1 MKLKLKTCEPILV
14 NSTPSCAGGAFH
26 VPVEEGIETEVCTTG
41 SIRTHYHSDSQCIN
55 CLCSKNLSIH

>member
-41 SIRTHYHSDSQCIN
+41 SIRTHEVI
-55 CLCSKNLSIH
+55 